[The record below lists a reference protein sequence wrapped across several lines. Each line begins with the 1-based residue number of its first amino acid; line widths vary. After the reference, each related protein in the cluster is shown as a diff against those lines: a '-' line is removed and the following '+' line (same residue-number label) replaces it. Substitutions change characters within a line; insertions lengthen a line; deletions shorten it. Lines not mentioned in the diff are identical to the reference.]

1 MRKFIS
7 LNTFLQFLLVVSL
20 GLILILVIRGT
31 TLGPEERLSLGI
43 NAYANEEYDKA
54 KHCFKD
60 VVISGQKDLVAIAS
74 FYLGNLYLKEKG
86 GARQAE
92 MYFEQASVLG
102 HAEAAYKLALL
113 YDAGTKLPE
122 NREKAIALMTRAA
135 KKQLPEAFYVL
146 GVWGERGY
154 MGKVSPDKIVALYEQ
169 AAQKGFL
176 PAMTSLVALYAPGEV
191 TASPKRFAYWKK
203 KLLEQKLLTQ

>member
-1 MRKFIS
+1 MRNFFSI
-7 LNTFLQFLLVVSL
+7 NVFLQFLLLISL
-20 GLILILVIRGT
+20 GLILVLVIRGT
-31 TLGPEERLSLGI
+31 TLNPEERLALGI
-43 NAYANEEYDKA
+43 NAYVNEEYDKA

-60 VVISGQKDLVAIAS
+60 VIVSRQKDLVAIAS
-74 FYLGNLYLKEKG
+74 FYLGNLSLKEKNG
-86 GARQAE
+86 GRQAE

-102 HAEAAYKLALL
+102 HAEASFKLALL
-113 YDAGTKLPE
+113 YDAGTKIPE
-122 NREKAIALMTRAA
+122 NRSKAIALMTRAA

-146 GVWGERGY
+146 GVWAERGY
-154 MGKVSPDKIVALYEQ
+154 MGTVEPQKIVALYEQ

-191 TASPKRFAYWKK
+191 TASPERFAYWKK